1 MRYVV
6 VVSVILCIALL
17 SWWLW
22 RSSPERKE
30 EEVVSGPKL
39 VIEKGEI
46 IGMYEGRR
54 SFILKADDFKAET
67 ETVAIVDG
75 KIEGTV
81 FDENG
86 EIIASF
92 EGLGGEVDLRSS
104 NFKIYSGGRIKG
116 KGFEVIA
123 NTITWNNSS
132 NMFEANGDVN
142 VYFNSYR
149 VKCRDIKADFASQV
163 IELSGSPVLEF

>member
-1 MRYVV
+1 MRYAV

-22 RSSPERKE
+22 MSSPEREE
-30 EEVVSGPKL
+30 EEVVSGPKI

-54 SFILKADDFKAET
+54 SFILKADDFKTKT
-67 ETVAIVDG
+67 ETVATVDG

-92 EGLGGEVDLRSS
+92 EGLGGEVDLRNS

-116 KGFEVIA
+116 EGFEVVA

-142 VYFNSYR
+142 VHLNSYM
-149 VKCRDIKADFASQV
+149 VKCRDMKADFAAQV